1 MIRREQSQGGRIGG
15 GPDEPLSASMRKGK
29 PGRTAPSSRVKKKK
43 KSGQSGFIGP
53 RKFEDELAEDRS
65 ARHKKR
71 VQKYVIE
78 ETDEPI
84 PFGKDVRKRVND
96 GVSHFRFINDEVP
109 IRHNEG
115 RGLKKGQ
122 RLRRDQG
129 VNEDPYS
136 DPAKGLQSER
146 LRELLRLLERK
157 LYKLDEAQDVPF

>member
-1 MIRREQSQGGRIGG
+1 MAN
-15 GPDEPLSASMRKGK
+15 PLRKLPTR
-29 PGRTAPSSRVKKKK
+29 PGRTTPSSRVKKKPK
-43 KSGQSGFIGP
+43 PGQRGVAGP

-84 PFGKDVRKRVND
+84 PFGKDVKKRVND

-122 RLRRDQG
+122 SLRSRDQG

-136 DPAKGLQSER
+136 DPAEGLQSER
-146 LRELLRLLERK
+146 LRQLLRLLERK
-157 LYKLDEAQDVPF
+157 LYKLDEGQDVPF